1 MTPPSFTLADWRALV
16 DKELAGKSFD
26 KTLSYGALEGVRIAP
41 LYTEAP
47 AAAQAVRETGAQRFR
62 ICMRHDAGAAPDA
75 VAADVADGADAVW
88 IPLADA
94 QDGMLAKKEYADTF
108 AVFDVGGVF
117 SVDDVARVVGQRDSG
132 TAPDFALGC
141 DPLAE
146 RAAGRAPVETLPQ
159 DLAALGRGARQL
171 AERFPGAT
179 AVTIS
184 TLPYHEAGADA
195 ADELAL
201 TLATGVRYLDA
212 LLGAG
217 LTIEQAAQQIAVRI
231 AVGRDTFVELC
242 KLRALRVCW
251 RKLLAASGAQEVS
264 RVRVHAVCSART
276 LTVRDP
282 WVNMLRVTTQ
292 VFAGILGGADLVT
305 PNAFDQAF
313 GAPSLHGRR
322 VARNTGLVLREESA
336 LGRVLD
342 PAGGSYY
349 FDTLTDTL
357 AREAWRRFQ
366 AIEREGGVTDA
377 LTSGR
382 LAAHFEA
389 AWRDRLDRIAKR
401 KIPILGVSEFANL
414 DESLPRPAP
423 EPKLE
428 PEPESQG
435 PGLPHRR
442 DAAAFE
448 RLRARS
454 EAASEKPEVLLV
466 TLGSFT
472 ESRPRTGFATG
483 FFAAGGLRTRE
494 STTDEK
500 AVVACLCGPDERYA
514 SEAAERVRALKAAG
528 CARVLIAGRPG
539 PQEGA
544 LREAGVD
551 GFIYIG
557 CDVVAMLSELLELRP

>member
-16 DKELAGKSFD
+16 DKELAGKSFE
-26 KTLSYGALEGVRIAP
+26 KTLSYEALEGVRIAP

-47 AAAQAVRETGAQRFR
+47 PTAAQAARESGAQRFR
-62 ICMRHDAGAAPDA
+62 ICMRHEAGAASDA

-88 IPLADA
+88 LPLSDA
-94 QDGMLAKKEYADTF
+94 PDGMLAQKAYASAF
-108 AVFDVGGVF
+108 AVFDVTGAASGN
-117 SVDDVARVVGQRDSG
+117 DVARVVGQTDSG
-132 TAPDFALGC
+132 TCARFALSC

-146 RAAGRAPVETLPQ
+146 RVSGYASHETLSQ
-159 DLAALGRGARQL
+159 DLAALGRGARQI
-171 AERFPGAT
+171 AARFPGAT
-179 AVTIS
+179 SVMVS
-184 TLPYHEAGADA
+184 TLPYHDAGADA

-201 TLATGVRYLDA
+201 TLATGVRYLGA
-212 LLGAG
+212 LLEAG
-217 LTIEQAAQQIAVRI
+217 LSIEEAAQQIAVRI

-251 RKLLAASGAQEVS
+251 RKLLAASGVAAVP
-264 RVRVHAVCSART
+264 RVLVHAVCSART

-313 GAPSLHGRR
+313 GPPSAHGRR

-366 AIEREGGVTDA
+366 AIEREGGIADA

-382 LAAHFEA
+382 LAAHLA
-389 AWRDRLDRIAKR
+389 SVWKDRLDRIAKR

-423 EPKLE
+423 ERE
-428 PEPESQG
+428 AESKS
-435 PGLPHRR
+435 PALPAHR

-454 EAASEKPEVLLV
+454 EAADESLEVLLV
-466 TLGSFT
+466 PLGSFT
-472 ESRPRTGFATG
+472 ESRPRVGFATG
-483 FFAAGGLRTRE
+483 FFSAGGFRTKE
-494 STTDEK
+494 STSDEK
-500 AVVACLCGPDERYA
+500 ADVACLCGPDERYA
-514 SEAAERVRALKAAG
+514 AEAAERVRALKAAG
-528 CARVLIAGRPG
+528 CSRVLLAGRPG
-539 PQEGA
+539 VQESA